1 MYSKTFVQVLNEMR
15 CVLRKKG
22 YSQIPQLT
30 SNVPM
35 NVTKTNFYLV
45 PKNSGNRYAVLIG
58 INYVDHK
65 QGQLSGCHNDVWNM
79 KEYIMNVWGYKESNI
94 QILMD
99 DGYHTPP
106 TRENILQAYRNVISQ
121 AKSSDVIF
129 LHYSGHGGRV
139 RDDDWGEEEDGYDET
154 LVPVDYDTAGQ
165 IRDDDLYDT
174 LIDPLPPKCHLI
186 SVMDCCHSGTVL
198 DLPYKYTFGTNGE
211 DGDDD
216 DEYDDDGK
224 YDNSNIVSYY
234 GGQIIKRKWCT
245 SKTLCIIICIAI
257 TAIVYAVVMLVTR
270 PRDENDE
277 NYDDDNYE

>member
-1 MYSKTFVQVLNEMR
+1 
-15 CVLRKKG
+15 
-22 YSQIPQLT
+22 
-30 SNVPM
+30 M